1 MLLTNWYS
9 SVFHLIRRD
18 VWRGGEYPNTDT
30 GGVSVRTSHC
40 DRITHR
46 HFSSYALGL
55 LFITPLGDLVRRR
68 PLILLLTFITASL
81 TIGLAITSKLVVFEV
96 LCFFVGV
103 CTVVPQILM
112 PLAVDLAPP
121 ERRASA
127 LSIVLSGLLL
137 GVLIARV
144 LAGVVAQFVT
154 WRVVYYMAIGI
165 QFGLLFTM
173 YWMLPDY
180 PAKNIGLTY
189 LGILHSMG
197 KLLLTEPL
205 LVQAVLIVAPSS
217 AVFSNWWVTLTFLL
231 GGAPYN
237 YST

>member
-1 MLLTNWYS
+1 M
-9 SVFHLIRRD
+9 
-18 VWRGGEYPNTDT
+18 
-30 GGVSVRTSHC
+30 
-40 DRITHR
+40 
-46 HFSSYALGL
+46 
-55 LFITPLGDLVRRR
+55 
-68 PLILLLTFITASL
+68 LTFITASL
-81 TIGLAITSKLVVFEV
+81 TIGLAITSNLVAFEV

-127 LSIVLSGLLL
+127 LSIVLSGLLF

-154 WRVVYYMAIGI
+154 WRVVYYVAIGVQYAI
-165 QFGLLFTM
+165 LVIL

-180 PAKNIGLTY
+180 PAKNKGTSY
-189 LGILHSMG
+189 FSILYSMG
-197 KLLLTEPL
+197 KLTVTEPL
-205 LVQAVLIVAPSS
+205 LVQAILISIPSS
-217 AVFSNWWVTLTFLL
+217 ATFTNWWVTLTFLL
-231 GGAPYN
+231 GGPPYN